1 MPAMRYPPIGD
12 YALISD
18 CHCSALV
25 SRYGSVDWCCMP
37 CVDDDAC
44 FGRLLDWDKGGFCI
58 VAPTVPDATSTRRY
72 VDGSMILETV
82 FSTAQGEVRVTDF
95 FAMDDKGPENPP
107 LDLVRLIDGISG
119 EVEMR
124 IEVAPRFDYG
134 EIIPR
139 MKRHPSGMV
148 TAIGSNQGLII
159 HSDIPLDVLGHRD
172 LCGTFRI
179 HAGERVRLAVQFEF
193 PEKITPEVTAEPINP
208 GDLDRHLEST
218 RRWWTNWSSRMR
230 ASFPLD
236 EHAVRSTIVL
246 KALTF
251 EPTGAIVAA
260 STTSLPEWIGGERNW
275 DYRFSWVRDS
285 VFTIRA
291 LQELGYATEADKF
304 HRFIQRCSAGSADQL
319 QIMYGVD
326 GNRRLTEVEL
336 DWLEGYRQSRPV
348 RIGNGAAKQT
358 QLDIYGELLEMAWE
372 WHRNGHETDPDYLDF
387 LVSVIDTVC
396 RRWSEPDYGIWEVRG
411 DPVHYVHSKAMC
423 WAAINRGIQLAEAT
437 GFDAPVAHWTQIRD
451 DIREAIESRGYDHER
466 GVFLQAFDSKELDAA
481 LLMLPRVGF
490 VPYDDPRMLRTADA
504 ICSDLDRDG
513 LLLRYRGPDG
523 LKGPEG
529 MFLPCTFWLVSCLAR
544 QGRKAEARVY
554 YDRAIACSNELG
566 LFSEEYDTA
575 SNQMLGN
582 FPQGLTHVS
591 QIMAWLALAES

>member
-1 MPAMRYPPIGD
+1 MKYPPIGD

-44 FGRLLDWDKGGFCI
+44 FGRLLDWDKGGFCL
-58 VAPTVPDATSTRRY
+58 VAPTAPDVTSTRQY

-82 FSTAQGEVRVTDF
+82 FSTPQGEVRVTDF
-95 FAMDDKGPENPP
+95 FAMDDKSPENPP

-119 EVEMR
+119 DVEMR
-124 IEVAPRFDYG
+124 IEVTPRFDYG

-139 MKRHPSGMV
+139 MKSHPSGTF

-159 HSDIPLDVLGHRD
+159 HSDIPLDVVAHRD

-179 HAGERVRLAVQFEF
+179 RAGERVRLAVQFEF
-193 PEKITPEVTAEPINP
+193 PEKITPEVTAQAINP
-208 GDLDRHLEST
+208 DNLDRHLEST

-230 ASFPLD
+230 SSFQLD
-236 EHAVRSTIVL
+236 EHTVRSTIVL

-260 STTSLPEWIGGERNW
+260 STTSLPEWIGGGRNW

-411 DPVHYVHSKAMC
+411 NPVHYVHSKAMC
-423 WAAINRGIQLAEAT
+423 WAAINRGIQLAEDT
-437 GFDAPVAHWTQIRD
+437 GFDAPLAHWMQIRD
-451 DIREAIESRGYDHER
+451 DIREAIESRGYDRER
-466 GVFLQAFDSKELDAA
+466 GVFLQAFDSSELDAA

-490 VPYDDPRMLRTADA
+490 VAYDDPRMLRTVDA
-504 ICSDLDRDG
+504 ICGELDRDG

-544 QGRKAEARVY
+544 QGRKAEARTY

-591 QIMAWLALAES
+591 QIMAWLALAEN